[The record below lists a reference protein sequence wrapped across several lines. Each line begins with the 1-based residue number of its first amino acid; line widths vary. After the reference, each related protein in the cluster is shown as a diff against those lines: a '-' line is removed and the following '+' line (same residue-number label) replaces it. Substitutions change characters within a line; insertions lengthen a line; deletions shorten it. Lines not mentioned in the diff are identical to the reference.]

1 MMHRHDDEP
10 RRFWD
15 YVMKNEKVFG
25 IGWAKTGT
33 TTLGSCL
40 EILGYSHQGQDLDLV
55 YDVERGY
62 LERIFSVVDL
72 FDVFE
77 DWPWILLYKE
87 LDQRYP
93 NSKFILTIRDTDK
106 WWRSYQNHVATR
118 GARSDIGRIRKIIYG
133 FEDGL
138 QHRQAYVERYE
149 RHNAD
154 VLRYFE
160 QRPKDLLVMNWEN
173 GDGWP
178 QLCRFLGKPIPK
190 QPLPHANVG
199 AYRPW
204 YSRLR
209 RLLIGDKSRSRL
221 RPAS

>member
-1 MMHRHDDEP
+1 MTQ
-10 RRFWD
+10 
-15 YVMKNEKVFG
+15 KIFG

-55 YDVERGY
+55 YDVESGS
-62 LERIFSVVDL
+62 LDRIFSVVDR

-87 LDQRYP
+87 FDRRYP
-93 NSKFILTIRDTDK
+93 GSKFILTIRDTEN

-118 GARSDIGRIRKIIYG
+118 GARPDIGRIREIIYG
-133 FEDGL
+133 FEENL
-138 QHRQAYVERYE
+138 QDKQAYIERYE
-149 RHNAD
+149 RHNAE
-154 VLRYFE
+154 VLRHFAE
-160 QRPKDLLVMNWEN
+160 RPNDLLVMNWEE

-178 QLCRFLGKPIPK
+178 KLCQFLGRPIPR
-190 QPLPHANVG
+190 QPLPHANSGV
-199 AYRPW
+199 YRPW

-209 RLLIGDKSRSRL
+209 RLLRGKSRDRL
-221 RPAS
+221 RRAS

>member
-1 MMHRHDDEP
+1 MTRT
-10 RRFWD
+10 
-15 YVMKNEKVFG
+15 KVFG

-40 EILGYSHQGQDLDLV
+40 DILGYRHQGQDLDLV
-55 YDVERGY
+55 YDVEAGN
-62 LERIFSVVDL
+62 LERIFSVVDR
-72 FDVFE
+72 FDAFE

-87 LDQRYP
+87 LDRRYP
-93 NSKFILTIRDTDK
+93 DSKFILTIRDTDK
-106 WWRSYQNHVATR
+106 WWRSYRNHVTTR
-118 GARSDIGRIRKIIYG
+118 GARPDIGRIRRIIYG

-138 QHRQAYVERYE
+138 QHKQAYVDRYE
-149 RHNAD
+149 RHNAE
-154 VLRYFE
+154 VLRYFA
-160 QRPKDLLVMNWEN
+160 QRPNDLLVMDWEK

-178 QLCRFLGKPIPK
+178 LLCRFLGKAIPK
-190 QPLPHANVG
+190 EPLPHANVG

-209 RLLIGDKSRSRL
+209 RLLRGGRARNRL